1 MPKQLRGTSVGGL
14 AKYAAPF
21 IDAVTD
27 SMRSGTPLRAGS
39 KNYVIRN
46 VKENIQTLNEW
57 LKLAASSTTE
67 KKAIDLI
74 LVTTKQE
81 KIPIGAFDKPKKGE
95 GWNTKGDVAEGIV
108 GAAIAARFVNKNRDI
123 NARDIQ
129 RIIEQMVGSGSKR
142 ETMYKSQ
149 NANPKIVDDVR
160 FYLSLAKPNMDAL
173 CDPKNFTPLEDL
185 FESAVKYANG
195 KTVREWGDILYNNNM
210 YNFIEVISDGLGGQR
225 STKVDVRVLVDK
237 QHTDINVSLKAG
249 DVKQFGQVSGAEFD
263 KQEILWEKLLKI
275 DVKFL
280 EREYTQL
287 LSEKKTFDAIFK
299 VYNYVTREIN
309 SRLATE
315 TSRAKFLDDLGE
327 GIIHFATLNEKDV
340 TLVQLN
346 RKEAKVY
353 NFDGLKKAILQIK
366 ELRADIVS
374 SGEKPKIVIGDRSTG
389 VLLEIRTKIENK
401 SDGTPY
407 IRNYIEK
414 GKLLGDL
421 IANYA

>member
-1 MPKQLRGTSVGGL
+1 MARQLKDISKGGL
-14 AKYAAPF
+14 GIYAAPF

-27 SMRSGTPLRAGS
+27 SMRSGTPLQSGN
-39 KNYVIRN
+39 KTYVIRN
-46 VKENIQTLNEW
+46 VKENIETLNSW
-57 LKLAASSTTE
+57 LKLASSSTTE
-67 KKAIDLI
+67 RQAIGLFLI
-74 LVTTKQE
+74 TSKQE
-81 KIPIGAFDKPKKGE
+81 KIPIGAFDAPKRGA
-95 GWNTKGDVAEGIV
+95 GGNRGDVAEGFV

-129 RIIEQMVGSGSKR
+129 RIIEQMAGSGSKR
-142 ETMYKSQ
+142 ETVYKSE
-149 NANPKIVDDVR
+149 NANPMIVDDVR

-173 CDPKNFTPLEDL
+173 CDPRNFGPLEDL
-185 FESAVKYANG
+185 FESAAKYANG
-195 KTVREWGDILYNNNM
+195 KTVREWGDLLYNNNM
-210 YNFIEVISDGLGGQR
+210 YNFIEVISDGLGGQKN
-225 STKVDVRVLVDK
+225 TKVDVRVLVDK

-263 KQEILWEKLLKI
+263 KQEILWEKLMKI
-275 DVKFL
+275 DVTFL

-327 GIIHFATLNEKDV
+327 GIIHFATLSEKDV
-340 TLVQLN
+340 TLVQLS

-366 ELRADIVS
+366 DLRADIIS
-374 SGEKPKIVIGDRSTG
+374 SGDKPKIVIGDRSTG
-389 VLLEIRTKIENK
+389 VLLEIRTKIDNK

>member
-1 MPKQLRGTSVGGL
+1 MPRQLKDTSKGGL
-14 AKYAAPF
+14 GKYAAPF

-27 SMRSGTPLRAGS
+27 SMRSGTPLQSGS
-39 KNYVIRN
+39 KTYVIRN
-46 VKENIQTLNEW
+46 VKENIETLNSW
-57 LKLAASSTTE
+57 LKLASSSTTE
-67 KKAIDLI
+67 RQAIGLFLI
-74 LVTTKQE
+74 TSKQE
-81 KIPIGAFDKPKKGE
+81 KIPIGAFDKPKQGA
-95 GWNTKGDVAEGIV
+95 GGNKGDVAEGIV

-123 NARDIQ
+123 TPRDIQ

-142 ETMYKSQ
+142 ETVYKSQ

-173 CDPKNFTPLEDL
+173 CDPKNFTPLSDL
-185 FESAVKYANG
+185 FESAAKYANG
-195 KTVREWGDILYNNNM
+195 KTVREWGDLLYNNNM

-275 DVKFL
+275 DVTFL

-407 IRNYIEK
+407 VRNYIEK

-421 IANYA
+421 ISNYA

>member
-1 MPKQLRGTSVGGL
+1 MPRQLKDTSIGGM

-27 SMRSGTPLRAGS
+27 SMRSGTPLQAGT

-46 VKENIQTLNEW
+46 IKDNIETLNSW
-57 LKLAASSTTE
+57 LKLASSSTTE
-67 KKAIDLI
+67 KQAIALFLI
-74 LVTTKQE
+74 TSKQE
-81 KIPIGAFDKPKKGE
+81 KIPIGAFDKPKKG
-95 GWNTKGDVAEGIV
+95 GGGNKGDVAEGIV

-123 NARDIQ
+123 DTKDIQ
-129 RIIEQMVGSGSKR
+129 RVIEQMKGSGAKR
-142 ETMYKSQ
+142 ETVYKSQ

-173 CDPKNFTPLEDL
+173 CDSRNFMPLHDL
-185 FESAVKYANG
+185 FESAAKYANG
-195 KTVREWGDILYNNNM
+195 KTVREWGDLLYNNNM
-210 YNFIEVISDGLGGQR
+210 YNYIEVISDGLGGQKK
-225 STKVDVRVLVDK
+225 TKVDVRVLVDN

-263 KQEILWEKLLKI
+263 KQEMLWEKLMKINVSFLKN
-275 DVKFL
+275 
-280 EREYTQL
+280 EYNVL

-299 VYNYVTREIN
+299 VYNFAAREVN
-309 SRLATE
+309 KRLAE
-315 TSRAKFLDDLGE
+315 EASRQKFLDDLGE
-327 GIIHFATLNEKDV
+327 GIIYFATLNEKDV

-366 ELRADIVS
+366 NLRADITS
-374 SGEKPKIVIGDRSTG
+374 SAGKPKIVISDGANG
-389 VLLEIRTKIENK
+389 ALLEIRTKIENK
-401 SDGTPY
+401 PDGTPY

-414 GKLLGDL
+414 GNLLGDL

>member
-1 MPKQLRGTSVGGL
+1 
-14 AKYAAPF
+14 
-21 IDAVTD
+21 
-27 SMRSGTPLRAGS
+27 
-39 KNYVIRN
+39 
-46 VKENIQTLNEW
+46 
-57 LKLAASSTTE
+57 
-67 KKAIDLI
+67 
-74 LVTTKQE
+74 
-81 KIPIGAFDKPKKGE
+81 
-95 GWNTKGDVAEGIV
+95 
-108 GAAIAARFVNKNRDI
+108 
-123 NARDIQ
+123 
-129 RIIEQMVGSGSKR
+129 
-142 ETMYKSQ
+142 
-149 NANPKIVDDVR
+149 
-160 FYLSLAKPNMDAL
+160 MDAL
-173 CDPKNFTPLEDL
+173 CDPKNFTPLSDL
-185 FESAVKYANG
+185 FESAAKYANG
-195 KTVREWGDILYNNNM
+195 KTVREWGDLLYNNNM

-299 VYNYVTREIN
+299 VYNYVAREIN
-309 SRLATE
+309 NKLSTE

-407 IRNYIEK
+407 VRNYIEK